1 MITLKKSFE
10 VQNYL
15 TQLLS
20 SALGVLA
27 YNDNITTTK
36 QKHLRKKS
44 YSEATDEEIIVKN
57 ANELPYS
64 INKLI
69 KFIDVLISEMDKLTV
84 AINDA
89 KHFNGQYFDAMIAM
103 NNKKRNVLRRYEVM
117 AQLKPSES
125 VIKGIA
131 EKFNEAGEQVN
142 YKYDIEQVTTINY
155 DRNEVKRKLSQLR
168 KELESTSDAI
178 DEMQL
183 ASMVNYDPIFE
194 IGETLEDVI
203 EDYFSK

>member
-15 TQLLS
+15 TQLLNN
-20 SALGVLA
+20 ALNILS
-27 YNDNITTTK
+27 YNGNITTTK
-36 QKHLRKKS
+36 QRHLRKKS
-44 YSEATDEEIIVKN
+44 YSEAFDEEVIVKKL
-57 ANELPYS
+57 NEFPFT
-64 INKLI
+64 INQLI
-69 KFIDVLISEMDKLTV
+69 KFIDVLIYEMDKLTV

-89 KHFNGQYFDAMIAM
+89 KHFNGKYFDAMIAI
-103 NNKKRNVLRRYEVM
+103 NNKKRNILRRYEEM

-142 YKYDIEQVTTINY
+142 YKYDIEEVTTIDY
-155 DRNEVKRKLSQLR
+155 DRNDIKKRVSRLR
-168 KELESTSDAI
+168 KELENTSDAI

-183 ASMVNYDPIFE
+183 TSMVDYDPIFDV
-194 IGETLEDVI
+194 GESIEDVI
-203 EDYFSK
+203 EKVM